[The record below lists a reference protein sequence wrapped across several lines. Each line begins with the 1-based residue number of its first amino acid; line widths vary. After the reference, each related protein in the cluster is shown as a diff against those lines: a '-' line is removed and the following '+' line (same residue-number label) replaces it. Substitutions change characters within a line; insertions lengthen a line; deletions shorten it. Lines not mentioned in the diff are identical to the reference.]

1 MMPRQGI
8 VARTYTRDNDYL
20 IDRVAQK
27 GTSYS
32 GIRDFR
38 SQDAMAT
45 ETAGPIY
52 DRTREHLGSTDVA
65 VIRMHRMLLRAAK
78 GLAQGRQPPALGGTG
93 DFCSIRAAE
102 KVLADG
108 EDWRLL
114 GTNDDPIVREA
125 LLGRPDHVAAS
136 DGAH

>member
-1 MMPRQGI
+1 MMPRHGI
-8 VARTYTRDNDYL
+8 VARSYTRDNDYL

-45 ETAGPIY
+45 ETAGPIF

-65 VIRMHRMLLRAAK
+65 VIRMHRMLRRAAK
-78 GLAQGRQPPALGGTG
+78 GLAEGHEPPALGGSG
-93 DFCSIRAAE
+93 DFRSIRGAE

-108 EDWRLL
+108 EDWRPL
-114 GTNDDPIVREA
+114 GTDDDPVVQEA
-125 LLGRPDHVAAS
+125 LLALEEQQVAG
-136 DGAH
+136 D